1 MWQGRG
7 VKVGIV
13 GGTGPAGRALGARL
27 AAAGAT
33 VVLGSRDAA
42 RARTV
47 AAQIVAR
54 WPAFDLAITGAAN
67 EAAAAADIVVL
78 ATVWDAVVPTAVQL
92 APVLA
97 GRVVVSMANAI
108 TRVGGEFQA
117 LVPGRGSLAA
127 TVQAEVPGCR
137 VAAAFQHLPA
147 GRLGQLDVPIEADV
161 LVCADD
167 DRAADE
173 TVRLVESIPGL
184 RGLRAGSL
192 AAAGAVE
199 SLTAVLVNVNV
210 RYRAH
215 TTLRLADLPPRREET
230 GP

>member
-7 VKVGIV
+7 VDVGII

-33 VVLGSRDAA
+33 VVLGSREPA
-42 RARTV
+42 RATA
-47 AAQIVAR
+47 AAQDVAAR
-54 WPAFDLAITGAAN
+54 WPARDLAITGAAN
-67 EAAAAADIVVL
+67 EVAAAADIVVL
-78 ATVWDAVVPTAVQL
+78 ATVWDAAVATAIQL
-92 APVLA
+92 APVLE

-108 TRVGGEFQA
+108 IRVGDEFQA
-117 LVPGRGSLAA
+117 LVAPRGSIAA
-127 TVQAEVPGCR
+127 TIQAAVPGCR
-137 VAAAFQHLPA
+137 VTAAFQHLPA
-147 GRLGQLDVPIEADV
+147 GRLAELDQPLQADV

-167 DRAADE
+167 DRAGEA

-199 SLTAVLVNVNV
+199 SLTAVLVNLNV

-215 TTLRLADLPPRREET
+215 ATLQLAGVPRRSEET
-230 GP
+230 RR